1 MLNVNKI
8 ISGAQTGVDQG
19 ALIFAYKNGLRYGGY
34 VPKDFKMEDGA
45 KLDDEITTILQK
57 MIELKSSR
65 YSVRTRKNVEAA
77 TATLIITVNG
87 KMGRGTKLTEKIC
100 KEIDKP
106 YYVVNFTVDG
116 GEISFTVSML
126 DIKEWLINNDVSTLN
141 VAGSRESKN
150 IGIQK
155 ATYDFLACLWETSSK
170 SSR

>member
-19 ALIFAYKNGLRYGGY
+19 ALLFAYKNGLGYGGY
-34 VPKDFKMEDGA
+34 VPKGFKMEDGA
-45 KLDDEITTILQK
+45 ELDDDITTILQK

-65 YSVRTRKNVEAA
+65 YSVRTRKNIEAA
-77 TATLIITVNG
+77 TATLIISVNG
-87 KMGRGTKLTEKIC
+87 KMGVGTKLTEKIC

-106 YYVVNFTVDG
+106 YYVVDFTVDS
-116 GEISFTVSML
+116 GEISFKDSML
-126 DIKEWLINNDVSTLN
+126 DINGWLMNNDVSTLN

-155 ATYDFLACLWETSSK
+155 ATYNFLVRLWETNT
-170 SSR
+170 